1 MISSRFAPVY
11 ASMSLFLFLS
21 LLYPL
26 AGRDVFVGLAG
37 ISLIAWIH
45 LFLRKQSH

>member
-21 LLYPL
+21 FFYPL
-26 AGRDVFVGLAG
+26 AGRDVSVGLAG
-37 ISLIAWIH
+37 ISLIASIH
-45 LFLRKQSH
+45 LFLKKHSR